1 MRVAMMDLRWRRGFY
16 HSDGRRHARRAG
28 VPAGSGI
35 VAAMSRRLAPCLASL
50 LLALVVLVTGTRV
63 AAQAPAAPDVV
74 RLRDGGLLRGT
85 IAEYVVGDHATL
97 VLITGETRRIA
108 AADIRYAGPAQEEP
122 PATGTE
128 ATSRS
133 VDTTATPVAPATPS
147 TYGEAPPATRA
158 DTGAER
164 GTAAVP
170 AVTADP
176 RPATRIRIRSR
187 DGERLHVDAAPSGRE
202 LAPLCETPCA
212 PSLATGIYRFAI
224 TRPGMP
230 RLEPDHLVPLEEGD
244 RVTVTYD
251 TRGGTRRGGLVL
263 IGITAALG
271 AGIALAPLAIEERAR
286 DRAIVPA
293 LVAGAALAGLGTLVG
308 LIMHGADDRALV
320 SVTHREDDDEDD
332 EDDDD

>member
-1 MRVAMMDLRWRRGFY
+1 M
-16 HSDGRRHARRAG
+16 
-28 VPAGSGI
+28 P
-35 VAAMSRRLAPCLASL
+35 RRLAPCLASL
-50 LLALVVLVTGTRV
+50 LLALVVLATGARV

-122 PATGTE
+122 AATG
-128 ATSRS
+128 ATNGDATTRS
-133 VDTTATPVAPATPS
+133 GDASATAVAPATPS
-147 TYGEAPPATRA
+147 TYAEAPPNA
-158 DTGAER
+158 R
-164 GTAAVP
+164 GETAAEAAAQAVP
-170 AVTADP
+170 SAPADA

-187 DGERLHVDAAPSGRE
+187 DGERLHIDAAPRGRE
-202 LAPLCETPCA
+202 LAALCETPCA
-212 PSLATGIYRFAI
+212 PTLATGIYRFAV

-230 RLEPDHLVPLEEGD
+230 RLEAEHLVPLEEGD

-251 TRGGTRRGGLVL
+251 TRGGTRTGGLVL
-263 IGITAALG
+263 IGLTAALG
-271 AGIALAPLAIEERAR
+271 TGIALAPLAIEERAR

-293 LVAGAALAGLGTLVG
+293 VVAGTALAGLGTLIG

-320 SVTHREDDDEDD
+320 SVTHREDDDDD
-332 EDDDD
+332 EDED